1 MDERARVDG
10 VGRFKE
16 LLAVAVLPVLTGYT
30 AVATVLA
37 TVAALA
43 TESHFSATGVLLAA
57 GPGWLAAYQVPVVIG
72 GNELGLLP
80 LALTIGV
87 CALVARSA
95 FGAVDRLGYRTPR
108 QAGVVIGTVAGTH
121 AVVGVTIA
129 VLANGA
135 IVTADPLHAF
145 AVPGLVSGAAATVGV
160 ARRCGLLDVLRPHVD
175 AAAIA
180 GMRAAA
186 LGMAGLLATSAL
198 VLTAATAFAVPTMQT
213 LFAAHAP
220 GFGSG
225 FGMLLLCLGYVPN
238 AVLAVLAFLLGP
250 GFTLGAT
257 SLGPVHFE
265 GGLVPAVPVLAG
277 IPENYA
283 VWWPALFLL
292 PALIGAGVG
301 WTLRASSS
309 APVERLRSVAVAGAL
324 IGFATVVLTTLAGGG
339 LGGGPLPGLLL
350 PAGLLSVAA
359 FAWIFLPGAL
369 VAWLAGPRVVSDAQ
383 DAVSDVPDA
392 VSDAQDA
399 VSDVP
404 DAVSD
409 VPDAVSDAQDAEFD
423 VEDAELDGAETDTAE
438 EASDSDAADASDPG
452 EASDTGDGAD
462 DSADV
467 DGVDAAGDGDSA
479 GSEGAH
485 GVAEDGEDGEDARKD
500 HFEHDID
507 TTDGDVD
514 APDDVAADT
523 DSGSVDAPDQGAP
536 KPNAEVDDA
545 ADNDPA
551 GSPEPDA
558 TRPDER

>member
-1 MDERARVDG
+1 MLRLDERARVDG

-43 TESHFSATGVLLAA
+43 TESHFSAIGVLLAA
-57 GPGWLAAYQVPVVIG
+57 GPGWLAAYQVPIVIG

-145 AVPGLVSGAAATVGV
+145 AVPGLVSGAAATVGA

-186 LGMAGLLATSAL
+186 LGMVGLLATSAL
-198 VLTAATAFAVPTMQT
+198 VLTVATAFAVPTMQT

-250 GFTLGAT
+250 GFTVGAT

-265 GGLVPAVPVLAG
+265 GGPVPAVPVLAG
-277 IPENYA
+277 IPESYGA
-283 VWWPALFLL
+283 WWPALFLV
-292 PALIGAGVG
+292 PVLIGAGVG
-301 WTLRASSS
+301 WTLRASSP
-309 APVERLRSVAVAGAL
+309 APVERLRSVAVAGAM

-369 VAWLAGPRVVSDAQ
+369 VAWLAGPR
-383 DAVSDVPDA
+383 A

-399 VSDVP
+399 VSDVE
-404 DAVSD
+404 
-409 VPDAVSDAQDAEFD
+409 DAESDFPNGVSD
-423 VEDAELDGAETDTAE
+423 VEDAELDGAETDTADA
-438 EASDSDAADASDPG
+438 ASDSDAADASD
-452 EASDTGDGAD
+452 TGDPAGD
-462 DSADV
+462 EDPADV
-467 DGVDAAGDGDSA
+467 DGIDAADEGDSAETEGVHSVAADGENSRKDHSEDDIDAMDGDVDAAGD
-479 GSEGAH
+479 
-485 GVAEDGEDGEDARKD
+485 VAATG
-500 HFEHDID
+500 
-507 TTDGDVD
+507 
-514 APDDVAADT
+514 DVAADT
-523 DSGSVDAPDQGAP
+523 DPESVDAHDQGVP
-536 KPNAEVDDA
+536 EPNAEVDDA
-545 ADNDPA
+545 TDNDSA
-551 GSPEPDA
+551 GTVEPDT